1 MKKVLNVFVFGLNG
15 RMGQEIQTILGAT
28 SKSNLKLVKQ
38 MKQADVII
46 DFSSP
51 EGLSALVKEVKDLK
65 CALVSGTT
73 GSSKKQSDELRALSH
88 SKAVLWSSN
97 FSPGLW
103 MFREALKAFKYA
115 DGFDFAMDEVHHTA
129 KKDNPSGTALTLH
142 KDLESITT
150 SKITKPI
157 GKRIGGV
164 FGIHTVQAAS
174 PNEILRFEHM
184 ALNRR
189 VFAQGALDAALWI
202 VNQDAGLYSMD
213 DFMKDKV
220 GAKK

>member
-1 MKKVLNVFVFGLNG
+1 MKKVVKVFVFGLSG
-15 RMGQEIQTILGAT
+15 RMGQELQIILSSSAD
-28 SKSNLKLVKQ
+28 SVAKLVPTT
-38 MKQADVII
+38 KQADVVI

-51 EGLSALVKEVKDLK
+51 EGLSNLIKDIKNLK

-73 GSSKKQSDELRALSH
+73 GTSKKQLDELRTASK
-88 SKAVLWSSN
+88 SKAVLRSSN

-103 MFREALKAFKYA
+103 IFREAIKAFKYS
-115 DGFDFAMDEVHHTA
+115 DGFDFAIDETHHTA

-142 KDLESITT
+142 QDLET
-150 SKITKPI
+150 ITKSKVTKPV

-174 PNEILRFEHM
+174 PNEILRFEHV

-189 VFAQGALDAALWI
+189 VFAVGALDAALWI

-220 GAKK
+220 RS